1 MNTVRLHPYLF
12 EPHHADLAE
21 RARAVAA
28 DEIRPMEEQS
38 SGDEDAMA
46 RSFARALAASGLLR
60 HVVSSEHG
68 GVHPVVDIRSLCLI
82 REALGW
88 ASGFADTIFAMQGL
102 GSFPITL
109 AGSSE
114 LRAEW
119 LPGVVSGDTLAAF
132 ALTEENAGSD
142 VGAMQTTAVQDG
154 DAYVLN
160 GEKKFISNAGVA
172 GLYVV
177 FAVTD
182 PTASRRR
189 VSAFVV
195 SPDDPGFEVVERQRV
210 MAPHPIGRIALRDC
224 RVDAGRLLGSVGDGM
239 RIALGTLDRF
249 RATVGAAALGMGQ
262 RALDEMLGHTTQREQ
277 FGAPLFAL
285 QAVQLHVA
293 NAATDLEGARMLV
306 YDAAWNADQTTD
318 RMTLASAMGKLSS
331 TEAAFRAIDSC
342 VQVHGGEGV
351 LVGSVPERLYRE
363 IRALRIYEGAS
374 DVQRVVIARHV
385 ARDWSKDE

>member
-1 MNTVRLHPYLF
+1 MNTVRHHPYLF
-12 EPHHADLAE
+12 EPAHGELAGHARQVAE
-21 RARAVAA
+21 SRIRALEEEGAA
-28 DEIRPMEEQS
+28 DE
-38 SGDEDAMA
+38 DAT
-46 RSFARALAASGLLR
+46 ARAFAGVLAETGLLR
-60 HVVSSEHG
+60 HVVAAKHG
-68 GVHPVVDIRSLCLI
+68 GIHPEVDMRSLCLI

-88 ASGFADTIFAMQGL
+88 ASGFADTVFAMQGL
-102 GSFPITL
+102 GSFPISL
-109 AGSSE
+109 AGTPE
-114 LRAEW
+114 IQAEW
-119 LPGVVSGDTLAAF
+119 LPGVVSGETLAAF
-132 ALTEENAGSD
+132 ALTEEGAGSD
-142 VGAMQTTAVQDG
+142 VGAMQTTAVREG
-154 DAYVLN
+154 DEFILN

-177 FAVTD
+177 FAVTA
-182 PTASRRR
+182 PEASRRR

-210 MAPHPIGRIALRDC
+210 MAPHPIGRIAFREC
-224 RVDAGRLLGSVGDGM
+224 RIPADRLLGAVGDGM

-262 RALDEMLGHTTQREQ
+262 RAIDEMLGHVLSREQ
-277 FGAPLFAL
+277 FGKPLFEL

-293 NAATDLEGARMLV
+293 NAVTELGAARMLV
-306 YDAAWNADQTTD
+306 YDAAWNADRTTD
-318 RMTLASAMGKLSS
+318 RMTIASAMGKLSS

-342 VQVHGGEGV
+342 VQLHGGEGV

-385 ARDWSKDE
+385 ARERVKDT

>member
-1 MNTVRLHPYLF
+1 MSTARRRPYLF
-12 EPHHADLAE
+12 DPAHAELEAHARTVAVDAIRPLEE
-21 RARAVAA
+21 RGGMDEDETARA
-28 DEIRPMEEQS
+28 
-38 SGDEDAMA
+38 
-46 RSFARALAASGLLR
+46 FARALADSGLLR
-60 HVVSSEHG
+60 HVVPAAHG
-68 GVHPVVDIRSLCLI
+68 GANPQVCMRSICLI

-88 ASGFADTIFAMQGL
+88 ASGFADTVFAMQGL
-102 GSFPITL
+102 GSYPITL
-109 AGSSE
+109 AGSDE
-114 LRAEW
+114 ACAEW
-119 LPGVVSGDTLAAF
+119 LPGVVSGETLAAF
-132 ALTEENAGSD
+132 ALTEEQAGSD

-154 DAYVLN
+154 DSFVLN

-177 FAVTD
+177 FAVTAPD
-182 PTASRRR
+182 ASRRR

-195 SPDDPGFEVVERQRV
+195 SPEDPGFEVIERQRV

-224 RVDAGRLLGSVGDGM
+224 RVGADRLLGAVGDGM

-262 RALDEMLGHTTQREQ
+262 RALDEMVDRVCGREQ
-277 FGAPLFAL
+277 FGGPLFDL

-293 NAATDLEGARMLV
+293 NAATELEAARMLV
-306 YDAAWNADQTTD
+306 YDAAWNADRSTD
-318 RMTLASAMGKLSS
+318 RMTVASAMGKLSA

-342 VQVHGGEGV
+342 VQLHGGEGV

-385 ARDWSKDE
+385 ARERSGNE